1 MEICDCYDDR
11 ANSGRIASG
20 HDRSKKR
27 ATEVKCAAYVAGN
40 GKEFVEMACRF
51 KYLRVRR
58 LAHELLIGTMSIGI
72 VEIIDKDQ
80 F

>member
-1 MEICDCYDDR
+1 
-11 ANSGRIASG
+11 
-20 HDRSKKR
+20 
-27 ATEVKCAAYVAGN
+27 VKCAAYGAEN
-40 GKEFVEMACRF
+40 EEEFAETACRF
-51 KYLRVRR
+51 KYLQVWC